1 MSHGGELGFVFGEAA
16 ALVVEAGDLAAQF
29 ADGPVAADALDLIE
43 AALGGVGE
51 LDQFNE
57 MSEGEALDQLGR
69 HCHLNL
75 RFGSH

>member
-43 AALGGVGE
+43 AALGGVG
-51 LDQFNE
+51 DV
-57 MSEGEALDQLGR
+57 DQLGKVR
-69 HCHLNL
+69 EREAVDQCW
-75 RFGSH
+75 GQ